1 MNRTN
6 SKLIRKCLRSKMLS
20 LYFTLSNWL
29 DYHKGF
35 GVMAIVIE
43 NNRIHC
49 QTYYLT
55 IGYCSLGR
63 ELYVVKFTALNL
75 NYKWVFKR
83 LL

>member
-1 MNRTN
+1 MFEEQNTIFIFYII
-6 SKLIRKCLRSKMLS
+6 KLVKLS
-20 LYFTLSNWL
+20 Q
-29 DYHKGF
+29 GF

-49 QTYYLT
+49 HTYCLT
-55 IGYCSLGR
+55 IGYYSPDQ
-63 ELYVVKFTALNL
+63 ELYVVKFTALNS